1 MLKDTATSS
10 KTRRANGRRHDNSF
24 WTQAR
29 VQTLRD
35 QVRAKKSSGQIAAI
49 LGCTRRAVVGKAYR
63 LKLAWLHQRK
73 NGADPARKKKRPRRF
88 APRMRAPKVTPA
100 MFPERPPP
108 MPPLVELRLPQSL
121 NVSFAHLKPHHCRWP
136 YGEGPHVT
144 FCGCPVIA
152 ERTSHGELRK
162 TSYCGPHRE
171 LSVQRGRA

>member
-73 NGADPARKKKRPRRF
+73 NGADPARKKSAPVALRRECARRKSRRRCSLSVRHRCRPLWSYGCRSRSTFPSHISSRITAAGPMAKVRTSRFVAARSSRSARRT
-88 APRMRAPKVTPA
+88 A
-100 MFPERPPP
+100 
-108 MPPLVELRLPQSL
+108 
-121 NVSFAHLKPHHCRWP
+121 SFAKHL
-136 YGEGPHVT
+136 
-144 FCGCPVIA
+144 IA
-152 ERTSHGELRK
+152 GRT
-162 TSYCGPHRE
+162 
-171 LSVQRGRA
+171 AN